1 MAQVIAQAIPCSSSS
16 ALSSTIPLAAEINAS
31 TAFNTQKIETSGR
44 TKLLEKE
51 AFPGELAALRAQFS
65 LHSDHTISQAAPKS
79 YANGYNQLA
88 DQLIEVM
95 PTGLVML
102 DGNGVVVKINRVA
115 RDLLDEPIL
124 GQPWFNVIARS
135 FNPRED
141 DWHEISLKDGRRV
154 KLEITSLGAQPG
166 QLIMITDL
174 TETRL
179 LQDKISQMQ
188 RLSSLG
194 KMVSTLAHQIRT
206 PLSAAILYGENLAT
220 NTLAE
225 NARLKFQGKLNARL
239 QDLEQQVN
247 DMLLFSKSGKEQ
259 VVAPLMINTL
269 IEDSVNTMDALLLK
283 AETRVNVNLAED
295 NHQILGN
302 KNALTGAIQ
311 NLLHNSI
318 TALQEHRIPERDKAI
333 VSIQAYSQDNYVYL
347 SIKDNG
353 PGIDKN
359 VAEKIFQPFYTSSSK
374 GTGLGLAV
382 VKSVVT
388 AHQGE
393 VSLIHKADQGAHFV
407 IKLPL
412 LANSEAKTFD
422 KSGES

>member
-1 MAQVIAQAIPCSSSS
+1 MAQVIAQAIPSSSS
-16 ALSSTIPLAAEINAS
+16 SVLSSTIPLATEVNAS
-31 TAFNTQKIETSGR
+31 TAFNTHKIDTSGR
-44 TKLLEKE
+44 NKLLEKE

-65 LHSDHTISQAAPKS
+65 LHSDHTISQAAAKN
-79 YANGYNQLA
+79 YDNGYNQLA

-102 DGNGVVVKINRVA
+102 DGNGIVVKINQVA

-206 PLSAAILYGENLAT
+206 PLSAAILYGENLAS

-269 IEDSVNTMDALLLK
+269 IEDTVNAMEALLLK

-295 NHQILGN
+295 NQQILGN

-318 TALQEHRIPERDKAI
+318 TALQENRIPQRDKAI

-359 VAEKIFQPFYTSSSK
+359 IAEKIFQPFYTSSSK

-382 VKSVVT
+382 VKSVVA
-388 AHQGE
+388 AHQGD
-393 VSLIHKADQGAHFV
+393 VSLIHEADQGAHFV